1 MQSKCA
7 YSLARAMLDH
17 LQSPSFYLIHVYT
30 AADTCGKNIVR
41 AAQAKLLAQS
51 LRDCRFCSKLGNLFR
66 STTLR
71 AVEHDFRVCSDTYQ
85 YDK

>member
-1 MQSKCA
+1 MESKCA

-41 AAQAKLLAQS
+41 AAQAKLLAQG
-51 LRDCRFCSKLGNLFR
+51 LRGCRFCSQLGNLFR
-66 STTLR
+66 STNTR
-71 AVEHDFRVCSDTYQ
+71 AMKHYFRVCSDTYQ